1 MLYVVVGMKMNC
13 SCGYPE
19 NECEPKYLKEVL
31 VLSDNNAE
39 RVIADIYQEHM
50 GYGKYLEDDR

>member
-39 RVIADIYQEHM
+39 RVIADIYQEPIT
-50 GYGKYLEDDR
+50 LEDDR

>member
-1 MLYVVVGMKMNC
+1 MNC

-39 RVIADIYQEHM
+39 RVIADIYQEPIT
-50 GYGKYLEDDR
+50 LEDDR